1 MSSLRKRRSAL
12 HSPPAL
18 LPSNGEPRSLPEM
31 IDDEARAYRDR
42 GDSFAVFLAD
52 NLERLAQLVRLTH
65 ASTPEEHSERIEI
78 LDDEIR
84 AKWFDRGYEA
94 GLEAARDE
102 YGLSLND
109 RD

>member
-1 MSSLRKRRSAL
+1 MSSLRNPRSAH
-12 HSPPAL
+12 HSLPAL
-18 LPSNGEPRSLPEM
+18 VPSNGEPQTLPEM

-42 GDSFAVFLAD
+42 GDSFAVFLAE

-84 AKWFDRGYEA
+84 AKWFDRGYDA

-102 YGLSLND
+102 YGLSLYD